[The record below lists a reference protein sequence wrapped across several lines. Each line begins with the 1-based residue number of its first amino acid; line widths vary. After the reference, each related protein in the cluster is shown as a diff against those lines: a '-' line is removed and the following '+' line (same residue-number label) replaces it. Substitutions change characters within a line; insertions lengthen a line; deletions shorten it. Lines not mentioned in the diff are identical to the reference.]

1 MLATSVRRHASS
13 RSHLRVLLADGEEV
27 VLRPLRREETDV
39 LQTVFDGLSPRSR
52 EHRYLVPMPRLT
64 GHARRSLM
72 DIDGHRHVAW
82 VALLDGRPVA
92 ICRYVRTGPDSAE
105 VAFEVVD
112 TAQGRGIASALLDA
126 VAADACAS
134 GIAWFEATVEPGN
147 AGSVAL
153 LHRIGLRLTPV
164 DGLLEGRG
172 RLCPRQPR
180 TALVPAPRACP
191 APSA

>member
-1 MLATSVRRHASS
+1 MLATPIRRHASS
-13 RSHLRVLLADGEEV
+13 RSHFRVLLADGGEV
-27 VLRPLRREETDV
+27 VLRPLRREEADV

-52 EHRYLVPMPRLT
+52 EDRYLVPMPRLT

-82 VALLDGRPVA
+82 VALLDGRAVGL
-92 ICRYVRTGPDSAE
+92 CRYVRTGPDIAE

-112 TAQGRGIASALLDA
+112 AAQGRGIASALLDA
-126 VAADACAS
+126 GVAEACAN

-147 AGSVAL
+147 VGSVAL
-153 LHRIGLRLTPV
+153 LARLGLRLAPV

-172 RLCPRQPR
+172 RLCPGRPG
-180 TALVPAPRACP
+180 AVVVPAPRGWP
-191 APSA
+191 ARSA